1 MTPSW
6 YDVLGVEP
14 DATPEEIRTAW
25 QAQIGAL
32 GPTDRRFRTLNQ
44 AAEVLLDPDQRAA
57 HDAEL
62 AGETA
67 PEPTSEPAPV
77 SLEKESAAVARPAR
91 PAGSAAAVD
100 DLEPAEVAS
109 AESASAPRQVR
120 TVPTWALLV
129 AGVAATALL
138 VVTIVVGVLQLRA
151 PVDDA
156 GAAEAEGVAARA
168 LGPVLSYDYRSL
180 DQDASAARSYMTQR
194 YARDDY
200 DRLFTVIQQNAP
212 GLKAVVQAK
221 VVSTGVTRTGR
232 DRVQVLAFV
241 DQLTTNAKR
250 TAPTVFR
257 NQVTVTMVRED
268 GSWLLDDLSVS

>member
-67 PEPTSEPAPV
+67 PKSTSEPTPV
-77 SLEKESAAVARPAR
+77 PLEKEPPAVAR

-100 DLEPAEVAS
+100 DPAPT
-109 AESASAPRQVR
+109 ESASAPRPVR

-138 VVTIVVGVLQLRA
+138 VVTIVVGVLQVRA